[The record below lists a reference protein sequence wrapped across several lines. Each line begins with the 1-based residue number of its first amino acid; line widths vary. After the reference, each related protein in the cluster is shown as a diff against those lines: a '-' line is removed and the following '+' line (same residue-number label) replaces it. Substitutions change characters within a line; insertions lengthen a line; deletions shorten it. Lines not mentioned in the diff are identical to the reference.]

1 MMTGLTPSNKE
12 YFPTVVIN
20 ALLQILKDS
29 SLVQHHAVVV
39 EAIMTIFRTLG
50 LECVPFLDRIIPA
63 FLATIRSA
71 PQSRLESYF
80 SQLGILVTIVRQH
93 IRSYLPDIVTVLQEF
108 WNAST
113 QLQANLLQLVEA
125 ISRSLEGEFK
135 IYLAGL
141 LPLMLGVLE
150 KDTSTRR
157 MPSERVLHAFLVF
170 GSSSEEYMHLIIP
183 VIVSVFE
190 KPQQPS
196 FIRKSAI
203 ETIGKISRQVN
214 LNDYASKIIHP
225 LARVLAGQ
233 DATLRVAALDTL
245 CALIF
250 QLGKDYLHFV
260 PTISKVLAANQI
272 SHQNYELL
280 VGKLQKGEVLPQ
292 DLNADERFR
301 ASIDETGYTDIANK
315 KLDSN
320 PVHLKA
326 SWDATGKSTKEDW
339 QEWMRRFSV
348 TVLTESPNHS
358 LRACAPLASVYPPLA
373 RELFNSAFVSCWGD
387 LFEPYQVSKL
397 ERNLHS

>member
-1 MMTGLTPSNKE
+1 MNL
-12 YFPTVVIN
+12 
-20 ALLQILKDS
+20 
-29 SLVQHHAVVV
+29 
-39 EAIMTIFRTLG
+39 
-50 LECVPFLDRIIPA
+50 
-63 FLATIRSA
+63 
-71 PQSRLESYF
+71 
-80 SQLGILVTIVRQH
+80 
-93 IRSYLPDIVTVLQEF
+93 LQEF
-108 WNAST
+108 WTRNLN
-113 QLQANLLQLVEA
+113 LQANILQLVEA

-135 IYLAGL
+135 VYLAGL

-150 KDTSTRR
+150 KDNSTRR
-157 MPSERVLHAFLVF
+157 QPSERVLHAFLVF

-183 VIVSVFE
+183 VIVNVFE
-190 KPQQPS
+190 KTQQPS

-225 LARVLAGQ
+225 LARVLGGN
-233 DATLRVAALDTL
+233 DITLRVAALDTL

-260 PTISKVLAANQI
+260 GTINKVLTANQI

-280 VGKLQKGEVLPQ
+280 VSKLQKGEVLPQ
-292 DLNADERFR
+292 DLNADQTFR
-301 ASIDETGYTDIANK
+301 NQADETAYAEVQNK

-348 TVLTESPNHS
+348 TVLTESPNQA
-358 LRACAPLASVYPPLA
+358 LRACAALASIYSPLA

-387 LFEPYQVSKL
+387 LFEPYQVSFAL
-397 ERNLHS
+397 FILRTRSN